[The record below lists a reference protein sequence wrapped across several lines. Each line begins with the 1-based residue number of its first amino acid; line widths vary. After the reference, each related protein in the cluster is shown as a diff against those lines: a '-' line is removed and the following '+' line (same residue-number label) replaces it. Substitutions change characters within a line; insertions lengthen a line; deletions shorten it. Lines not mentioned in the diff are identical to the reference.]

1 MPPDDPAYQPTLEAP
16 LRALVLGSAEPA
28 WYTAD
33 DALRRERIVPALTEC
48 FARWRSW
55 GASLLGT
62 FDDDLL
68 MVGTPRSRDT
78 SFYLLYEVDDL
89 ELVTAMLNLPRQEV
103 QGLRLDAY
111 FRFEALLGR
120 RFFPAE

>member
-1 MPPDDPAYQPTLEAP
+1 MTADDPAYAPTLESP
-16 LRALVLGSAEPA
+16 LRVLVLGSAEPS

-33 DALRRERIVPALTEC
+33 DTLRQERVVPALTAC
-48 FARWRSW
+48 FARWQEW
-55 GASLLGT
+55 GADLLAT

-68 MVGTPRSRDT
+68 MVGNPRSRDT

-89 ELVTAMLNLPRQEV
+89 ELVTAMLNLPRQELEGV
-103 QGLRLDAY
+103 RLDRY